1 MSIFL
6 GIFCHFCRWSFRCG
20 SSPMIKKRT
29 VVVRGKRYH
38 LSTLFCTTSLSVF
51 LDAGRTTTAR
61 NYGCDIL
68 LPLLSSFPK
77 SSFFRCCASLP
88 SKRFRKSSS
97 QKNYAFLSY
106 DVYMTY
112 ITSRDISRESRE
124 ATDQSERLNK
134 YGSHRCFLPGR
145 IGRKRLCRRLSFF
158 GPRTLTVTLPKPL
171 WLKSHFRTGVT
182 VIHKCH
188 TRFFLMLTQMS
199 EASYL
204 ALHF

>member
-1 MSIFL
+1 MTQTENSMKKNHM
-6 GIFCHFCRWSFRCG
+6 GGCQ
-20 SSPMIKKRT
+20 MIRAKFW
-29 VVVRGKRYH
+29 H
-38 LSTLFCTTSLSVF
+38 LRFFPHL
-51 LDAGRTTTAR
+51 A
-61 NYGCDIL
+61 
-68 LPLLSSFPK
+68 LPIPK
-77 SSFFRCCASLP
+77 SIW
-88 SKRFRKSSS
+88 KSSS

-171 WLKSHFRTGVT
+171 WSVLDNGKLVHLVDQIPG
-182 VIHKCH
+182 
-188 TRFFLMLTQMS
+188 L
-199 EASYL
+199 
-204 ALHF
+204 

>member
-1 MSIFL
+1 M
-6 GIFCHFCRWSFRCG
+6 
-20 SSPMIKKRT
+20 KDRT
-29 VVVRGKRYH
+29 YFEIGATFPIVYISQFFT
-38 LSTLFCTTSLSVF
+38 LSTLS
-51 LDAGRTTTAR
+51 
-61 NYGCDIL
+61 
-68 LPLLSSFPK
+68 K
-77 SSFFRCCASLP
+77 

-171 WLKSHFRTGVT
+171 WSNQYYSKNFQGHIIIQFSCMKASRRE
-182 VIHKCH
+182 I
-188 TRFFLMLTQMS
+188 RFLIVDLLRFKYALES
-199 EASYL
+199 NSYL
-204 ALHF
+204 PNKH

>member
-1 MSIFL
+1 MYQRIKRLKQAISISPIIIGQQL
-6 GIFCHFCRWSFRCG
+6 TMRSAAVTCRARRRPPFSIQFICF
-20 SSPMIKKRT
+20 PMIQKAEEFVSMTRNLVKSLQFYCADDFC
-29 VVVRGKRYH
+29 GN
-38 LSTLFCTTSLSVF
+38 ST
-51 LDAGRTTTAR
+51 
-61 NYGCDIL
+61 IQ
-68 LPLLSSFPK
+68 
-77 SSFFRCCASLP
+77 

-171 WLKSHFRTGVT
+171 CLQH
-182 VIHKCH
+182 
-188 TRFFLMLTQMS
+188 
-199 EASYL
+199 
-204 ALHF
+204 

>member
-1 MSIFL
+1 ML
-6 GIFCHFCRWSFRCG
+6 H
-20 SSPMIKKRT
+20 
-29 VVVRGKRYH
+29 V
-38 LSTLFCTTSLSVF
+38 LSHN
-51 LDAGRTTTAR
+51 AE
-61 NYGCDIL
+61 
-68 LPLLSSFPK
+68 
-77 SSFFRCCASLP
+77 

-171 WLKSHFRTGVT
+171 
-182 VIHKCH
+182 C
-188 TRFFLMLTQMS
+188 Q
-199 EASYL
+199 EASYKCTIINCCDKFSDL
-204 ALHF
+204 FLRQTTKNCLLYI

>member
-1 MSIFL
+1 MENLKTASYLIKNRKAWRHCAKN
-6 GIFCHFCRWSFRCG
+6 IFCRHHKIET
-20 SSPMIKKRT
+20 PLQ
-29 VVVRGKRYH
+29 GK
-38 LSTLFCTTSLSVF
+38 SWQ
-51 LDAGRTTTAR
+51 G
-61 NYGCDIL
+61 
-68 LPLLSSFPK
+68 
-77 SSFFRCCASLP
+77 

-171 WLKSHFRTGVT
+171 
-182 VIHKCH
+182 
-188 TRFFLMLTQMS
+188 
-199 EASYL
+199 
-204 ALHF
+204 